1 MNGEWNGRI
10 VRRPVVY
17 EAGSR
22 DEAGEHFGPAD
33 QRFIV
38 ESATHR
44 NPLFDISRDEV

>member
-38 ESATHR
+38 ESATQTG
-44 NPLFDISRDEV
+44 ISPWMDEV